1 LIRASTI
8 QEQLEDEQEQAVI
21 QSLITAHQCTVDQLE
36 TLENE
41 AEAQNA
47 EQDDSIPE
55 ARSSEV
61 EVMQIRTGNIE
72 GVTSD
77 GGAQKRA
84 TESKRAS
91 VWVSNLIFNNSPLPT
106 ARYLVQ
112 AWTARAPKITKD
124 SNQDQK
130 KNSGPAIEDSE
141 EEHGDKSE
149 PPLKPPVQLQ
159 NLAKLPD
166 LFCVKA
172 MHDYEADDRAALSF
186 HKGDI
191 IQGMLESG
199 WWPCVES
206 LD

>member
-1 LIRASTI
+1 M
-8 QEQLEDEQEQAVI
+8 
-21 QSLITAHQCTVDQLE
+21 
-36 TLENE
+36 
-41 AEAQNA
+41 
-47 EQDDSIPE
+47 
-55 ARSSEV
+55 

-84 TESKRAS
+84 TDSKRAS

-106 ARYLVQ
+106 GFRRNTWGDTVSAPTIASQARYLVQ
-112 AWTARAPKITKD
+112 AWTAQAPKITKD

-130 KNSGPAIEDSE
+130 KNSGPAIEHSK
-141 EEHGDKSE
+141 EEHSDKSE

-191 IQGMLESG
+191 IQVLGMLESG
-199 WWPCVES
+199 WWDGVINGVRGWFPCNYTFIIKPPHQDLETS
-206 LD
+206 HDEKDY